1 MNANI
6 ADRPSRIPGTHGDPL
21 EPYPWHDNLLFP
33 PSMAFLSA
41 RPASRTRSDD
51 VQVDAAGVAP
61 MTVRPAEDDY
71 LCTFCEYALYYGT
84 EAERK
89 RAIRMRRRELK
100 RKQTIKNRAR
110 NVAEGK
116 GKGNLGREE
125 EDEEEWDEED
135 ECEDGDGC
143 TGRCS

>member
-1 MNANI
+1 M
-6 ADRPSRIPGTHGDPL
+6 HGDPL
-21 EPYPWHDNLLFP
+21 EPYPWHDTLLFP

-41 RPASRTRSDD
+41 RPASRADAGD
-51 VQVDAAGVAP
+51 VEVDAAGIAP
-61 MTVRPAEDDY
+61 MTVRPSEDDY

-125 EDEEEWDEED
+125 EDEEWDEEG
-135 ECEDGDGC
+135 CEGGEGGC
-143 TGRCS
+143 HGRCSWVFPLYRADV